1 MSHRNL
7 SSLSASIC
15 PGLRGRT
22 TAVSIAQAL
31 HFLHS
36 RRIVHLDL
44 TSHNILLSRDGA
56 VAKLDGVELA
66 QTLGNQ
72 CATLILII

>member
-1 MSHRNL
+1 M
-7 SSLSASIC
+7 
-15 PGLRGRT
+15 
-22 TAVSIAQAL
+22 SIAQGL

-56 VAKLDGVELA
+56 VAKIDGVELA
-66 QTLGNQ
+66 RSLGNQ
-72 CATLILII
+72 CAQI